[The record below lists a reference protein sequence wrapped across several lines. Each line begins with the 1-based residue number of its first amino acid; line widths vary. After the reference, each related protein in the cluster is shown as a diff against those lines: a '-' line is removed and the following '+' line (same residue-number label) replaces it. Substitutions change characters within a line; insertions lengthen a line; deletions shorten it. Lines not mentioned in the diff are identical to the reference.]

1 MIGRPSDLQTN
12 LKSRR
17 GGIDTYAIFTN
28 YKEGIRI
35 EPGSFVLQFR
45 FPIGYPLQGEPIFG
59 ELGSWGILLEDI
71 DERCATGR
79 VPYCAKWISVAI
91 GSMIASLDLD

>member
-1 MIGRPSDLQTN
+1 MEARE
-12 LKSRR
+12 
-17 GGIDTYAIFTN
+17 GGIDTYAIFAN

-35 EPGSFVLQFR
+35 EPGSSVLQFW

-59 ELGSWGILLEDI
+59 DLGSWGILLEDI
-71 DERCATGR
+71 DERGATGP
-79 VPYCAKWISVAI
+79 VPYCVEWISVAI